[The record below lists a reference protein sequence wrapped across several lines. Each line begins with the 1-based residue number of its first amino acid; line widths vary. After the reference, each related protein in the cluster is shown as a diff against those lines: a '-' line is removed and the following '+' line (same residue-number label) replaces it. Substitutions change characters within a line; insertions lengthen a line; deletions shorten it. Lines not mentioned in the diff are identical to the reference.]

1 MDFRHWKTKVS
12 VLPLVP
18 ILRGI
23 TADRALSVAHILR
36 QNGFYSLEIP
46 MNSPDAVE
54 TISRCVRE
62 LGDEMVVGAGTVSRA
77 SEVKVLQEVGCHFI
91 VSPHSDPAVITA
103 TKSAKMVSIPGVSTP
118 TEAFAALQAGADAL
132 KVFPA
137 ELITPK
143 VFKAWRAVLPRD
155 VWLLPVGGITPS
167 LLGAYWAVGA
177 NGFGLGSALY
187 SEGFSTEEINNR
199 SLTFAEQYQL
209 DCK

>member
-1 MDFRHWKTKVS
+1 MVS
-12 VLPLVP
+12 V
-18 ILRGI
+18 
-23 TADRALSVAHILR
+23 
-36 QNGFYSLEIP
+36 
-46 MNSPDAVE
+46 
-54 TISRCVRE
+54 
-62 LGDEMVVGAGTVSRA
+62 
-77 SEVKVLQEVGCHFI
+77 
-91 VSPHSDPAVITA
+91 
-103 TKSAKMVSIPGVSTP
+103 PGVSTP

-187 SEGFSTEEINNR
+187 SEGFSMEEINNR
-199 SLTFAEQYQL
+199 SLTFSEQYQL